1 MKIYES
7 AVRKPVSTVMIFIAV
22 LVMGVFSLRNL
33 AIDMYP
39 EMDMPML
46 MVMTSYPGA
55 NATDIETNI
64 TRVLEDQLNTVN
76 NLKELTSNSADNFS
90 LIMLE
95 LEWGSDVTEAA
106 NDVRDV
112 ISRTSGLLPDEAEDP
127 TVWKFSSSMI
137 PIAYL
142 SVTAR
147 ESYPALSKILDE
159 KLVNTLN
166 RIDGVGAVGIMGAPT
181 REVQINV
188 DPNKLAAYGLT
199 VEALGS
205 LIAAENVN
213 IPAGTMDIGN
223 HTFNIKA
230 DGEFTSSDDLRSVV
244 VSNMGGRTVLLSDV
258 AEIRDTLAKIT
269 QTQHFNGEDGV
280 MVVVQKQTGANTVQI
295 VQRVFDEMPGIQAS
309 LPADVKLDVIMDGS
323 ESIRDSISSLSQA
336 VMFAFI
342 FVILVVMFF
351 LGRWRATFIICL
363 TIPISLIVS
372 FIYLY
377 ATGSTLNVISL
388 SSLSIAIGMVVD
400 DAIVVLENITT
411 HIERGSKPKEAAIY
425 GTNEVWLSVIATT
438 LVVVA
443 VFMPFTMLGGM
454 AGVMFKELG
463 WIVSIVICT
472 STLAAISLTPMLS
485 AYLLKIDGGV
495 HTYKGIGVIYKPIDK
510 FLAWLDEFYAKTL
523 GWVVRN
529 RKKTFFGTMGIFV
542 VSLSMLAFV
551 PMEFFPA
558 QDNAMITSVVELDPN
573 ISVEYTNKVE
583 AEINAIIAEK
593 YPEVILTASTAGA
606 TSSNNV
612 FAAMDENGSNII
624 SYMLRLPVLSERE
637 NGRTIFEISDL
648 LRADLEG
655 IPEIRTFTVTPGGQ
669 SGGMAGASTVD
680 VKVFGYDLTATGEV
694 ALDLQEKLAALEGT
708 RDVQL
713 STDEM
718 RPEYNV
724 TFDRA
729 KLAYYGISGA
739 TAATFVRNRI
749 NGLDASKYREDGD
762 EYDIV
767 VRYAEPFREHFEDIE
782 NINLYGAQGQ
792 AVKLS
797 EVATIREE
805 FAAPTIQR
813 ENRQRIVTV
822 QSTVGDGYA
831 LGDVVTEVNALLAD
845 YQVPE
850 GVTLEVGGS
859 MEDMEDMMT
868 DFMTLLILVVLLV
881 YIVMATQFE
890 SLKMPFII
898 MFTLPFAFTGVF
910 FALLVTN
917 TPLSMIAMIGAIMLV
932 GIVTKNGIVMV
943 DYTNLLIERG
953 MPTRQAVV
961 ASGKSRLRPVLM
973 TSVTTI
979 LGMLPMA
986 LGLGDGSELWQPMG
1000 IAIIGGMIF
1009 STLLTLF
1016 VIPVI
1021 YTMFQL
1027 RKDNK
1032 AESRRAREIRAAERA
1047 RHRLA
1052 QSKS

>member
-7 AVRKPVSTVMIFIAV
+7 AVRKPVSTIMIFVAV

-64 TRVLEDQLNTVN
+64 TRVMEDQLNTVN
-76 NLKELTSNSADNFS
+76 NLKKLTSTSADNYS

-112 ISRTSGLLPDEAEDP
+112 ISRAAGFLPDEAEDP

-142 SVTAR
+142 GVTAG
-147 ESYPALSKILDE
+147 ESYAAIDKILDD

-166 RIDGVGAVGIMGAPT
+166 RIDGVGAVGVMGAPI

-188 DPNKLAAYGLT
+188 DPNKLAAYNLT
-199 VEALGS
+199 IESLGQ
-205 LIAAENVN
+205 IVAAENVN

-230 DGEFTSSDDLRSVV
+230 DGEFTSSSDLRSVV
-244 VSNMGGRTVLLSDV
+244 VSNAGGRTVLLSDV
-258 AEIRDTLAKIT
+258 AEIRDTLAKAT
-269 QTQHFNGEDGV
+269 QTQRLDGRDGG
-280 MVVVQKQTGANTVQI
+280 MVVIQKQTGSNTAQI
-295 VQRVFDEMPGIQAS
+295 VDKVFAELPAIQAS
-309 LPADVKLDVIMDGS
+309 LPSDVKVDVIMDGS
-323 ESIRDSISSLSQA
+323 EAIRDSISSLSQS

-377 ATGSTLNVISL
+377 ATGSTLNIISL

-411 HIERGSKPKEAAIY
+411 HIERGSKPKEASIY

-438 LVVVA
+438 LVVLA

-463 WIVSIVICT
+463 WIVSIVITT
-472 STLAAISLTPMLS
+472 STVAAISLTPMLS
-485 AYLLKIDGGV
+485 AYLLRLDGGV
-495 HTYKGIGVIYKPIDK
+495 HTYKGIGIVYKPIDK
-510 FLAWLDEFYAKTL
+510 FLAWLDNFYARVL
-523 GWVVRN
+523 RWVVRN
-529 RKKTFFGTMGIFV
+529 RKKTFFGTMALFF
-542 VSLSMLAFV
+542 VSLGLLFFV

-558 QDNAMITSVVELDPN
+558 QDNAMITAVVELDQN
-573 ISVEYTNKVE
+573 ISVDYTGKIE
-583 AEINAIIAEK
+583 RQIDEIITEK
-593 YPEVILTASTAGA
+593 YPEVILSASTAGQN
-606 TSSNNV
+606 SSGNV
-612 FAAMDENGSNII
+612 FAAMDKNGSNII
-624 SYMLRLPVLSERE
+624 SYMMRLPRLSERKG
-637 NGRTIFEISDL
+637 GRTIFEISDL
-648 LRADLEG
+648 LRKDLEG
-655 IPEIRTFTVTPGGQ
+655 IPEIRKFNVTPGGQ
-669 SGGMAGASTVD
+669 EGGMSGASTVD
-680 VKVFGYDLTATGEV
+680 VKVFGYDMNTTNDV
-694 ALDLQEKLAALEGT
+694 ALELQSRLSALEGT

-713 STDEM
+713 SRDDL

-724 TFDRA
+724 VFDRSR
-729 KLAYYGISGA
+729 LAYYGISSA
-739 TAATFVRNRI
+739 TASTFVRNRI
-749 NGLDASKYREDGD
+749 NGLDATKYREDGD

-767 VRYAEPFREHFEDIE
+767 VRYAEPFRASFEDVE
-782 NINLYGAQGQ
+782 NIDLYGAAGQ
-792 AVKLS
+792 PVKLR
-797 EVATIREE
+797 EVATVTEE

-813 ENRQRIVTV
+813 ENRQRIITV
-822 QSTVGDGYA
+822 KSTVGEGYA
-831 LGDVVTEVNALLAD
+831 LGDVVTDVTALLEG
-845 YQVPE
+845 YELPE

-859 MEDMEDMMT
+859 MEDMQDMMT
-868 DFMTLLILVVLLV
+868 DFMTLLVLVVLLV

-890 SLKMPFII
+890 NLRMPFII

-910 FALLVTN
+910 FALLITN

-953 MPTRQAVV
+953 SSTLDAVV

-986 LGLGDGSELWQPMG
+986 LGFGDGSELWQPMG
-1000 IAIIGGMIF
+1000 IAIIGGMTF

-1016 VIPVI
+1016 VIPVL
-1021 YTMFQL
+1021 YAMFQL
-1027 RKDNK
+1027 RADNK
-1032 AESRRAREIRAAERA
+1032 AEGKLARQKRRTERE

-1052 QSKS
+1052 SQNS